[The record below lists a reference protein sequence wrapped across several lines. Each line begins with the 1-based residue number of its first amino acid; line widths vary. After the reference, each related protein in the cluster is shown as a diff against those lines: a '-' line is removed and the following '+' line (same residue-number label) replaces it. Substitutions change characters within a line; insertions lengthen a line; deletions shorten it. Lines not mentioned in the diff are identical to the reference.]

1 MRVCTGPTLIGAQL
15 DYPFPHLFPTYLL
28 SSWLL
33 SKKKK
38 IATFLLCLIS
48 KR

>member
-1 MRVCTGPTLIGAQL
+1 MLVCTGPTLIGAQL

-38 IATFLLCLIS
+38 NCHIS
-48 KR
+48 LMSHQ